1 MMRTRLRYLIAF
13 MGIIILAGVGFAYS
27 ASNTVAGGKLS
38 IEYINSSPN
47 DFKPPECASLYI
59 DRFDPGVPGSFG
71 VLILGTSGND
81 NLDGA
86 GTDDCIVG
94 GGGNDKIQGKG
105 GNDIL
110 IGGDGDDTLDGGK
123 DTDICYGGDA
133 SSDTSVNDENKG
145 GRCETEYGIP

>member
-1 MMRTRLRYLIAF
+1 MRTRLRYLIAF
-13 MGIIILAGVGFAYS
+13 TAFIILAGVGFAVT
-27 ASNTVAGGKLS
+27 ASNTVTAGKLS
-38 IEYINSSPN
+38 VDVIYPSPN
-47 DFKPPECASLYI
+47 DFKPPECASMII
-59 DRFDPGVPGSFG
+59 DRFDPGDPGSFG

-110 IGGDGDDTLDGGK
+110 IGGDGDDILDGGQG
-123 DTDICYGGDA
+123 TDICFGGDA